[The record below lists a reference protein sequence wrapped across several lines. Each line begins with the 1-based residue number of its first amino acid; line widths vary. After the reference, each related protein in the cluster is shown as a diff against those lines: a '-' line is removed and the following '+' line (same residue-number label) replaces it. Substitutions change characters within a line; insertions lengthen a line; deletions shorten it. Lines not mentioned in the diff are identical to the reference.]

1 MSRAR
6 LNKNNR
12 RKGALERL
20 KKQLATKPKNA
31 DYVKEQI
38 KILEAKV
45 IGK

>member
-1 MSRAR
+1 MR
-6 LNKNNR
+6 LNKNFR

-20 KKQLATKPKNA
+20 KKQLAGNPHNA

-45 IGK
+45 MN